1 MITRLILGSTVL
13 AGVFAA
19 AMSSSALAAEPAMV
33 SKVGGRDVTWVSG
46 EKSAKPAVQTLL
58 APGDRLS
65 VGRDSFVEV
74 EYLEDRCSVTVK
86 AGGSITVGD
95 ISPCA
100 AAAQKTAAAKAAKP
114 VIIPAAEGAVEV
126 QDKTGPVA
134 RVNKGDGL
142 VDAVVGDALK
152 VGDEVYAGPNSSVT
166 IYFAVPNCS
175 FTVTG
180 SNLYQIPAEPPC
192 KAAAAAP
199 VGVNPAVIAGAGAVV
214 AGAVVIAVIMNE
226 DDGGGSDNPATPD

>member
-1 MITRLILGSTVL
+1 MIIRSLLSATFL
-13 AGVFAA
+13 ASVVAA
-19 AMSSSALAAEPAMV
+19 APLSSALAAEPAMV
-33 SKVGGRDVTWVSG
+33 SKVGGKDVTWVSG
-46 EKSAKPAVQTLL
+46 EKTGKPAVQTLL

-192 KAAAAAP
+192 KAAAAA
-199 VGVNPAVIAGAGAVV
+199 GVNPAVIAGAGAVV
-214 AGAVVIAVIMNE
+214 AGAVVIAVILNE
-226 DDGGGSDNPATPD
+226 DDGGGNDNPATPD